1 MRITDKFI
9 FIHLPK
15 TGGTWM
21 RSVLLRA
28 HLNMFLSGSPLG
40 KIINIIIK
48 IFPATR
54 QRMEKL
60 IYPLVTSEYSHS
72 PLQDFT
78 LASFGQSPYERKKIS
93 RLLLKIASFTKLI
106 PPSKPLVM
114 FLVHSRR
121 SQLPES
127 LVNLPILG
135 CINNP
140 FRWHISRFNYYK
152 NRRPNN
158 IHAAEI
164 CHKVGDFNNFSRY
177 CDKQMMET
185 QAIYYKSYTAAMAA
199 NSGID
204 KYQYPVDVFS
214 DVFPDEFSWLAKSSA
229 ATQAPQHIGLQSF
242 LFLWF
247 FFRNPL
253 EVMNFSDKEYLEY
266 FSSGEYK
273 KELNNIS
280 FLQTANLNQDT
291 YDFLLQKGYPPRDI
305 NFVKEMSPLN
315 VSTKGAYDGYYS
327 NNELVD
333 RIYKLERAMFIMF
346 PQHEEA
352 YQQHR
357 L

>member
-40 KIINIIIK
+40 KIITIIIK

-54 QRMEKL
+54 QRMERL
-60 IYPLVTSEYSHS
+60 IYPLATSEYSHS
-72 PLQDFT
+72 ELQDFT
-78 LASFGQSPYERKKIS
+78 LASFGKSPYKRKKIS
-93 RLLLKIASFTKLI
+93 RLLLKIASFTKLL

-121 SQLPES
+121 SQLPAS
-127 LVNLPILG
+127 LENLPILG

-158 IHAAEI
+158 IHAAQI

-185 QAIYYKSYTAAMAA
+185 QEIYYKSYTAAMAA

-204 KYQYPVDVFS
+204 GYQYPVDVFS
-214 DVFPDEFSWLAKSSA
+214 DEFSRLAKSSA

-247 FFRNPL
+247 FFCNPL
-253 EVMNFSDKEYLEY
+253 EVMNLNEKEYIEY

-273 KELNNIS
+273 KELNNIN
-280 FLQTANLNQDT
+280 FMQTANLNQET
-291 YDFLLQKGYPPRDI
+291 YDFLLQQGYPPHDI
-305 NFVKEMSPLN
+305 NFIKEMSPLN
-315 VSTKGAYDGYYS
+315 VSTKGTYDNYYS

-346 PQHEEA
+346 PQYEEA
-352 YQQHR
+352 YQQYR